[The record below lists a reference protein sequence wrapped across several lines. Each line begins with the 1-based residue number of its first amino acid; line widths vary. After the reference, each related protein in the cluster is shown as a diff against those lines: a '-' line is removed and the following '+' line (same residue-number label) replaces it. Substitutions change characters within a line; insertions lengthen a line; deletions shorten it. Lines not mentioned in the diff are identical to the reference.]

1 MMDEPV
7 EGGSRLRSSPVSG
20 VSCVLRRRRRRSKN
34 RSPLMPGAASAGSSG
49 ACFHI
54 YEHSESFIWAVFG
67 RSG

>member
-20 VSCVLRRRRRRSKN
+20 VSCVLRRRRHSKN
-34 RSPLMPGAASAGSSG
+34 RSPLMPGAASAGSLG

-54 YEHSESFIWAVFG
+54 YKRSESFIWAVFG
-67 RSG
+67 HSG